1 MIPLQPTLTV
11 SQLAASHPASMS
23 VLQRHGIDF
32 LGTSKTSLEDVCRQL
47 SLDPIELLAEI
58 RAEEDR
64 QDGDAPVERLVR
76 QMLQAYH
83 HVLREELPRLH
94 RLAQRVLQADA
105 ERHTETLTAV
115 LDTFLDLRA
124 SVEDHVA
131 REERAQTPL
140 VERVQDPVNGP
151 ALAYT
156 LRQEHEAIGSLLR
169 RLRRVTRDFTPPDG
183 AGLPWHELWR
193 GLEGLEVSLHDHVRL
208 VNNVLFLC
216 TVEQDQPRRAEQSS

>member
-11 SQLAASHPASMS
+11 SQLAATHPASVS

-32 LGTSKTSLEDVCRQL
+32 LGTSRTSLEDVCRQL

-64 QDGDAPVERLVR
+64 HEGDAPVERLVR

-94 RLAQRVLQADA
+94 RLAQRVLQGDA
-105 ERHTETLTAV
+105 QRDAETLTAV

-131 REERAQTPL
+131 REERATAPL
-140 VERVQDPVNGP
+140 ADRVQDPVTGP

-169 RLRRVTRDFTPPDG
+169 RLRRVTRDFTPPEG

-216 TVEQDQPRRAEQSS
+216 TVGDDQPRRAEQSS